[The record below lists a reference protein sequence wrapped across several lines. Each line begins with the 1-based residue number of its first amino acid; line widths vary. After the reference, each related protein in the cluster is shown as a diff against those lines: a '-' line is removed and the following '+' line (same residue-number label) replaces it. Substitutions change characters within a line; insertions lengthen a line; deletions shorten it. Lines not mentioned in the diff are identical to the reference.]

1 MKLASTVIALAV
13 AAALTTACD
22 RPKTQGT
29 AYNNSGSSAAPT
41 ATTTANPSPSVS
53 TTTSDSSSTTT
64 TTTASANPTVAPGPA
79 GDATGAVSE
88 TITTGKIKAAL
99 AADSGL
105 KDTDISVSTNNGVVT
120 LNGTVKS
127 QDQIALAQGIAQKM
141 DGVQKVEANLTTK

>member
-1 MKLASTVIALAV
+1 MKIATSVIALAV
-13 AAALTTACD
+13 AAALTAGCD

-41 ATTTANPSPSVS
+41 ASTTTNPSPSVS
-53 TTTSDSSSTTT
+53 TTTTDSSTTT
-64 TTTASANPTVAPGPA
+64 TAANPTVAPGPA

-99 AADSGL
+99 AADTGL
-105 KDTDISVSTNNGVVT
+105 KDSDISVSTNNGVVT

-127 QDQIALAQGIAQKM
+127 QDQIALAQGVAQKM
-141 DGVQKVEANLTTK
+141 DGVQKVETNLTVK